1 MKFLKLITILFIFF
15 GNVPYKNEVHAELKN
30 PKDYKVLS
38 NDSKKLSI
46 STVEYFIKQGDKY
59 INNEDFD
66 KAKVYYLDDRKHA
79 NKMASF

>member
-1 MKFLKLITILFIFF
+1 MKLLKLIPILFIFL
-15 GNVPYKNEVHAELKN
+15 GNFPYKNIVHAEIKN
-30 PKDYKVLS
+30 PEVYKVLS

-66 KAKVYYLDDRKHA
+66 KAKVYYLDARKLA
-79 NKMASF
+79 KQLASF